1 MTLETPLNKDSIL
14 EETTEIQ
21 DAGYNIPRANF
32 IIYGIITVICILYF
46 IFQIK
51 P

>member
-1 MTLETPLNKDSIL
+1 MTLETPMDKDVL

-21 DAGYNIPRANF
+21 DANYDIPRANF
-32 IIYGIITVICILYF
+32 IIYGIISALCLFYF
-46 IFQIK
+46 ILFIK

>member
-1 MTLETPLNKDSIL
+1 MTLETPMQKDVL

-21 DAGYNIPRANF
+21 DANHDIPRANF
-32 IIYGIITVICILYF
+32 IIYGVIAALCLLYF
-46 IFQIK
+46 VLFIR